1 LLFLGFGGFD
11 MANRVRTH
19 GIYLMLSDD
28 ELKVL
33 EKKYRLSGCKTL
45 RQFIM
50 KCILGKDI
58 FVLDMTVFR
67 ELSASIGRIT
77 GSINQIAK
85 RVNSTAVIYK
95 DDIIDIQELLKKQ
108 GKDIYSLRKKLYNLG
123 NLETINTE
131 EI

>member
-1 LLFLGFGGFD
+1 

-50 KCILGKDI
+50 RCILGKDI
-58 FVLDMTVFR
+58 FVLDMKVFR

-85 RVNSTAVIYK
+85 RVNSTAAIYK
-95 DDIIDIQELLKKQ
+95 DDNLDIQELLKKQ
-108 GKDIYSLRKKLYNLG
+108 GKDIYSLRKKLYDLG

-131 EI
+131 EV

>member
-1 LLFLGFGGFD
+1 

-50 KCILGKDI
+50 KCIIGKDI
-58 FVLDMTVFR
+58 FVLDMTAFK

-95 DDIIDIQELLKKQ
+95 DDILDIQELLKKQ
-108 GKDIYSLRKKLYNLG
+108 GTDIYSLRKKLYDLG

>member
-1 LLFLGFGGFD
+1 

-33 EKKYRLSGCKTL
+33 EKKYKLSGCKTL

-50 KCILGKDI
+50 KYIIGKDI

-85 RVNSTAVIYK
+85 RVNSTTMIYK
-95 DDIIDIQELLKKQ
+95 DDILDIQELLKKQ
-108 GKDIYSLRKKLYNLG
+108 GKDIYSLRKKLYDFG

>member
-1 LLFLGFGGFD
+1 
-11 MANRVRTH
+11 MANRTRNN

-28 ELKVL
+28 ELKIL
-33 EKKYRLSGCKTL
+33 NKKYELSGCKTL

-85 RVNSTAVIYK
+85 RINSTAVIYK
-95 DDIIDIQELLKKQ
+95 DDILDIQELLKKQ
-108 GKDIYSLRKKLYNLG
+108 GKDIYSLRKKLYDLG

>member
-1 LLFLGFGGFD
+1 

-58 FVLDMTVFR
+58 FVLDMTAFR
-67 ELSASIGRIT
+67 ELFSNIGRIT

-95 DDIIDIQELLKKQ
+95 DDILDIQELLKKQ
-108 GKDIYSLRKKLYNLG
+108 GKDIYSLRKKLYDLG

>member
-1 LLFLGFGGFD
+1 
-11 MANRVRTH
+11 MANRVGTH

-85 RVNSTAVIYK
+85 RVNSTAAIYK

-108 GKDIYSLRKKLYNLG
+108 GKDIYSLRKKLYDLG

-131 EI
+131 EV

>member
-1 LLFLGFGGFD
+1 

-50 KCILGKDI
+50 KCIIGKDI

-67 ELSASIGRIT
+67 ELSSSIGRIT

-85 RVNSTAVIYK
+85 RVNSTAAIYK
-95 DDIIDIQELLKKQ
+95 DDILDIQELLKKQ
-108 GKDIYSLRKKLYNLG
+108 GKDIYSLRKKLYDLG
-123 NLETINTE
+123 NLEAINTE

>member
-1 LLFLGFGGFD
+1 

-50 KCILGKDI
+50 KCILAKDI
-58 FVLDMTVFR
+58 FVLDMTAFR
-67 ELSASIGRIT
+67 ELSTSIGRIT

-95 DDIIDIQELLKKQ
+95 DDILDIQELLKKQ
-108 GKDIYSLRKKLYNLG
+108 GKDIYSLRKKLYDLG

>member
-1 LLFLGFGGFD
+1 

-50 KCILGKDI
+50 KCILAKDI
-58 FVLDMTVFR
+58 FVLDMTAFR
-67 ELSASIGRIT
+67 ELSTSIGRIT

-85 RVNSTAVIYK
+85 RVNSTAAIYK

-108 GKDIYSLRKKLYNLG
+108 GKDIYSLRKRLYDLG
-123 NLETINTE
+123 NLESINTE

>member
-1 LLFLGFGGFD
+1 

-50 KCILGKDI
+50 KCIIGKDI

-67 ELSASIGRIT
+67 ELSTSIGRIT

-95 DDIIDIQELLKKQ
+95 DDILDIQKLLKKQ
-108 GKDIYSLRKKLYNLG
+108 GKDIHSLRKKLYDLG

>member
-1 LLFLGFGGFD
+1 
-11 MANRVRTH
+11 MSNRVRTH

-50 KCILGKDI
+50 KCIIGKDI

-85 RVNSTAVIYK
+85 RVNSTAAIYK

-108 GKDIYSLRKKLYNLG
+108 GKDIYSLRKKLYDLG
-123 NLETINTE
+123 NLEAINTE

>member
-1 LLFLGFGGFD
+1 
-11 MANRVRTH
+11 MTNRVRTH

-85 RVNSTAVIYK
+85 RVNSTAAIYK
-95 DDIIDIQELLKKQ
+95 DDILDIQKLLKKQ
-108 GKDIYSLRKKLYNLG
+108 GKDIYSLRKKLYDLG

-131 EI
+131 EV

>member
-1 LLFLGFGGFD
+1 

-67 ELSASIGRIT
+67 ELSASTGRIT

-85 RVNSTAVIYK
+85 RVNSTAAIYK
-95 DDIIDIQELLKKQ
+95 DDILDMQELLKKQ
-108 GKDIYSLRKKLYNLG
+108 GKDIYSLRKKLYDLG
-123 NLETINTE
+123 NLESINTE
-131 EI
+131 DI

>member
-1 LLFLGFGGFD
+1 

-50 KCILGKDI
+50 KCIIGKYI

-67 ELSASIGRIT
+67 ELSSNIGRIT

-85 RVNSTAVIYK
+85 RVNSTAAIYK
-95 DDIIDIQELLKKQ
+95 DDILDIQELLKKQ
-108 GKDIYSLRKKLYNLG
+108 GKDIYSLRKKLYDLG

>member
-1 LLFLGFGGFD
+1 

-33 EKKYRLSGCKTL
+33 EKKYKLSGCKTL

-50 KCILGKDI
+50 KCIIGKDI
-58 FVLDMTVFR
+58 FVLDMTAFR
-67 ELSASIGRIT
+67 ELSASICRIT

-85 RVNSTAVIYK
+85 RVNSTAAIYK

-108 GKDIYSLRKKLYNLG
+108 GKDIYSLRKKLYDLG

>member
-1 LLFLGFGGFD
+1 

-33 EKKYRLSGCKTL
+33 GKKYRLSGCKTL

-50 KCILGKDI
+50 KCIIGKDI

-67 ELSASIGRIT
+67 ELSSSIGRIT

-85 RVNSTAVIYK
+85 RVNSTAAIYK
-95 DDIIDIQELLKKQ
+95 DDILDIQELLKKQ
-108 GKDIYSLRKKLYNLG
+108 GKDIYSLRKKLYDLG
-123 NLETINTE
+123 NLESINTE

>member
-1 LLFLGFGGFD
+1 

-45 RQFIM
+45 RQFIT
-50 KCILGKDI
+50 KCIIGKDI
-58 FVLDMTVFR
+58 FVLDMTAFR

-85 RVNSTAVIYK
+85 RVNSTSAIYK

-108 GKDIYSLRKKLYNLG
+108 GKDIYSLLKKLYDLG

-131 EI
+131 ESLWLLQRFIP

>member
-1 LLFLGFGGFD
+1 

-50 KCILGKDI
+50 KCIIGKDI

-85 RVNSTAVIYK
+85 RVNSTVVIYK
-95 DDIIDIQELLKKQ
+95 DDILDIQELLKKQ
-108 GKDIYSLRKKLYNLG
+108 GKDIYSLRKKLYDLG

-131 EI
+131 EV

>member
-1 LLFLGFGGFD
+1 MFLGFGGFD

-77 GSINQIAK
+77 GNINQIAK

-95 DDIIDIQELLKKQ
+95 EDILDIKELLQKQ
-108 GKDIYSLRKKLYNLG
+108 GKDIYSLRKKLYDLG
-123 NLETINTE
+123 NLETINME

>member
-1 LLFLGFGGFD
+1 

-33 EKKYRLSGCKTL
+33 EKKYKLSGCKTL

-50 KCILGKDI
+50 KCIIGKDI

-85 RVNSTAVIYK
+85 RVNSTTMIYK
-95 DDIIDIQELLKKQ
+95 DDILDIQELLKKQ
-108 GKDIYSLRKKLYNLG
+108 GKDIYSLRKKLYDLG

>member
-1 LLFLGFGGFD
+1 

-33 EKKYRLSGCKTL
+33 EKKYKLSGCKTL

-67 ELSASIGRIT
+67 ELSTSIGRIT

-95 DDIIDIQELLKKQ
+95 DDILDIQELLRKQ
-108 GKDIYSLRKKLYNLG
+108 GKDIYSLRKKLYDLG

-131 EI
+131 ES

>member
-1 LLFLGFGGFD
+1 
-11 MANRVRTH
+11 MTNRVRTH

-95 DDIIDIQELLKKQ
+95 DDILDIQELLKKQ
-108 GKDIYSLRKKLYNLG
+108 GKDIYSLRKKLYDLG

-131 EI
+131 EA

>member
-1 LLFLGFGGFD
+1 

-33 EKKYRLSGCKTL
+33 EKKYKLSGCKTL

-50 KCILGKDI
+50 KCIIGKDI
-58 FVLDMTVFR
+58 FVLDMTAFR

-77 GSINQIAK
+77 ASINQIAK
-85 RVNSTAVIYK
+85 RVNSTTAIYK

-108 GKDIYSLRKKLYNLG
+108 GKDIYSLRKKLYDLG
-123 NLETINTE
+123 NLESINTE

>member
-1 LLFLGFGGFD
+1 

-50 KCILGKDI
+50 KCIIGKDI
-58 FVLDMTVFR
+58 FVLDMTAFR

-85 RVNSTAVIYK
+85 RVNSTAAIYK

-108 GKDIYSLRKKLYNLG
+108 GKDIYSLRKKLYDLG

>member
-1 LLFLGFGGFD
+1 

-45 RQFIM
+45 RQFIV

-58 FVLDMTVFR
+58 FVLDMTAFR

-85 RVNSTAVIYK
+85 RVNSTAAIYK

-108 GKDIYSLRKKLYNLG
+108 GKDIYSLRKKLYDLG

>member
-1 LLFLGFGGFD
+1 

-58 FVLDMTVFR
+58 FVLDMTAFR

-85 RVNSTAVIYK
+85 RVNSTAAIYK
-95 DDIIDIQELLKKQ
+95 DDILDIQELLKKQ
-108 GKDIYSLRKKLYNLG
+108 GTDIYSLRKKLYDLG

>member
-33 EKKYRLSGCKTL
+33 EKKYKLSGCKTL

-50 KCILGKDI
+50 KYIIGKDI
-58 FVLDMTVFR
+58 FVLDMTAFR

-77 GSINQIAK
+77 ASINHIAK
-85 RVNSTAVIYK
+85 RVNSTTMIYK
-95 DDIIDIQELLKKQ
+95 DDILDIQELLKKQ
-108 GKDIYSLRKKLYNLG
+108 GKDIYSLRKKLYDLG

>member
-1 LLFLGFGGFD
+1 

-50 KCILGKDI
+50 KCIIGKDI

-67 ELSASIGRIT
+67 ELSTSIGRIT

-85 RVNSTAVIYK
+85 RVNSTAAIYK
-95 DDIIDIQELLKKQ
+95 DDILDMQELLKKQ
-108 GKDIYSLRKKLYNLG
+108 GKDIYSLRKKLYDLG

-131 EI
+131 EV

>member
-1 LLFLGFGGFD
+1 

-50 KCILGKDI
+50 KCIIGKDI
-58 FVLDMTVFR
+58 FVLDMTAFR

-85 RVNSTAVIYK
+85 RVNSTSAIYK
-95 DDIIDIQELLKKQ
+95 DDILDIQELLKKQ
-108 GKDIYSLRKKLYNLG
+108 GKDIYSLRKKLYDLG
-123 NLETINTE
+123 NLETINME

>member
-1 LLFLGFGGFD
+1 

-33 EKKYRLSGCKTL
+33 EKKYKLSGCKTL

-58 FVLDMTVFR
+58 FVLDMTAFR

-95 DDIIDIQELLKKQ
+95 DDILDIQELLKKQ
-108 GKDIYSLRKKLYNLG
+108 GKDIYSLRKKLYDLG

>member
-1 LLFLGFGGFD
+1 

-28 ELKVL
+28 ELKVW

-50 KCILGKDI
+50 KCIIGKDI

-85 RVNSTAVIYK
+85 RVNSTAAIYK
-95 DDIIDIQELLKKQ
+95 DNIIDIQGLLKKQ
-108 GKDIYSLRKKLYNLG
+108 EKDIYSLRKKLYGLE

>member
-1 LLFLGFGGFD
+1 

-33 EKKYRLSGCKTL
+33 EKKYKLSGCKTL

-50 KCILGKDI
+50 KCIIGKDI

-67 ELSASIGRIT
+67 ELSSSIGRIT

-85 RVNSTAVIYK
+85 RVNSTAAIYK
-95 DDIIDIQELLKKQ
+95 DDIIDIQGLLKKQ
-108 GKDIYSLRKKLYNLG
+108 GKDIYSLRKRLYDLG

-131 EI
+131 ES

>member
-1 LLFLGFGGFD
+1 MLFLGFGGFD

-50 KCILGKDI
+50 KCIIGKDI
-58 FVLDMTVFR
+58 FVLDMAVFR
-67 ELSASIGRIT
+67 ELSTSIGRIT

-85 RVNSTAVIYK
+85 RVNSTAAIYK
-95 DDIIDIQELLKKQ
+95 DDILDMQELLKKQ
-108 GKDIYSLRKKLYNLG
+108 GKDIYSLRKKLYDLG

>member
-1 LLFLGFGGFD
+1 

-33 EKKYRLSGCKTL
+33 ENKYRLSGCKTL

-50 KCILGKDI
+50 KCIIGKDI

-67 ELSASIGRIT
+67 ELSASIGRNT

-85 RVNSTAVIYK
+85 RVNSTAMIYK
-95 DDIIDIQELLKKQ
+95 DDILDIQQLLKKQ
-108 GKDIYSLRKKLYNLG
+108 GKDIYSMRKKLYELG

>member
-1 LLFLGFGGFD
+1 

-33 EKKYRLSGCKTL
+33 DKKYRLSGCKTL

-50 KCILGKDI
+50 KCIIGKDI

-67 ELSASIGRIT
+67 ELSTSIGRIT

-85 RVNSTAVIYK
+85 RVNSTAAIYK
-95 DDIIDIQELLKKQ
+95 DDIIDIQNLIKKQ
-108 GKDIYSLRKKLYNLG
+108 GKDIYSLRKKLYDLG
-123 NLETINTE
+123 NLESINTE

>member
-1 LLFLGFGGFD
+1 

-33 EKKYRLSGCKTL
+33 NKKYRLSGCKTL

-50 KCILGKDI
+50 KCIIGKDI
-58 FVLDMTVFR
+58 FVLDMTAFR

-85 RVNSTAVIYK
+85 RVNSTAAIYK

-108 GKDIYSLRKKLYNLG
+108 GKDIYSMRKRLYDLG
-123 NLETINTE
+123 NLESINTE
-131 EI
+131 EV

>member
-1 LLFLGFGGFD
+1 
-11 MANRVRTH
+11 MANRVRTR

-33 EKKYRLSGCKTL
+33 EKKYKLSGCKTL

-50 KCILGKDI
+50 KYIIGKDI
-58 FVLDMTVFR
+58 FVLDMTAFR

-85 RVNSTAVIYK
+85 RVNSTAAIYK

-108 GKDIYSLRKKLYNLG
+108 GKDIYSMRKRLYDLG

>member
-1 LLFLGFGGFD
+1 

-33 EKKYRLSGCKTL
+33 EKKYHLSRCKTL
-45 RQFIM
+45 RQFIL
-50 KCILGKDI
+50 KCVLGRDI
-58 FVLDMTVFR
+58 FVLDMSIFR
-67 ELSASIGRIT
+67 ELSANIGRIT

-95 DDIIDIQELLKKQ
+95 DDILDIQELLRKQ
-108 GKDIYSLRKKLYNLG
+108 GKDIYSLRKKLYDLG

-131 EI
+131 ES

>member
-1 LLFLGFGGFD
+1 

-50 KCILGKDI
+50 RCILGKDI
-58 FVLDMTVFR
+58 FVLDMKVFR

-95 DDIIDIQELLKKQ
+95 DDILDIQELLKKQ
-108 GKDIYSLRKKLYNLG
+108 GKDIYSLRKKLYDLG